1 VIYGIEIAAIIY
13 RFNQEAQLGVRQDF
27 GYPEFVLVRSNASLP
42 FPRLAIDPFRYR
54 TDFHLADIGSVR
66 LHPASVV
73 RHFSIC
79 I

>member
-1 VIYGIEIAAIIY
+1 VLYRIEIAGIIY
-13 RFNQEAQLGVRQDF
+13 RFNQEAQLEVKQDF
-27 GYPEFVLVRSNASLP
+27 GYLEFVLVRSNASLP
-42 FPRLAIDPFRYR
+42 FPRLAIDPLRYR
-54 TDFHLADIGSVR
+54 TDFHLADIGSVL